1 MAISQEMLMKK
12 IKEEVAHA
20 EQHIHTDQFSVYIGK
35 LHVLCELVLEQS
47 NTYEEKEQ
55 ITMAKSEGSNLE
67 QRAPNIQKDNSE
79 LLKGDSIFDF

>member
-1 MAISQEMLMKK
+1 MAISQEALMKK

-20 EQHIHTDQFSVYIGK
+20 ERHIHTDQFPLYIGK

-47 NTYEEKEQ
+47 NTYEEKEK
-55 ITMAKSEGSNLE
+55 ITMAKSEESNLKKNE
-67 QRAPNIQKDNSE
+67 PQIQEVNPE